1 MAAVLV
7 PASSTAPPAAKT
19 STCALG
25 FGACFVHGQSATA
38 FVSTVQ
44 GGNRGVRFAIVRHFD
59 KAETTRTTG
68 ITIGNHSSAF
78 DCAMRL
84 KPLPQVRFGCVER
97 EISDKYFLRDCSSVI
112 FGYGFRDGIERERLQ
127 RTGYVRS
134 FRRVDHK
141 SMPMVWACQIAG
153 LCDAG
158 TDLLP

>member
-38 FVSTVQ
+38 FASA
-44 GGNRGVRFAIVRHFD
+44 G
-59 KAETTRTTG
+59 
-68 ITIGNHSSAF
+68 SAF